1 MQERREAGQQH
12 LGQQPQRAARD
23 HALHRSRVDV
33 EAEVRVGQEEVTA
46 LDAAHQGSDHLI
58 YVCGGGSMESPRWT
72 RAWATWCVWGE
83 GEVIEAVG
91 RGGTEATVKGGALCQ
106 LV

>member
-46 LDAAHQGSDHLI
+46 LDAVHQGSGHLI
-58 YVCGGGSMESPRWT
+58 CVCVGGGVMESPCWI
-72 RAWATWCVWGE
+72 RADVCV
-83 GEVIEAVG
+83 GEVMEAAG
-91 RGGTEATVKGGALCQ
+91 RGGTEATERGGALCQ
-106 LV
+106 LL

>member
-46 LDAAHQGSDHLI
+46 LDAVHQGSGHLI
-58 YVCGGGSMESPRWT
+58 YVCVGGVHGVP
-72 RAWATWCVWGE
+72 ALDQGLGHLVCV
-83 GEVIEAVG
+83 GEVMEAAG